1 MVAKI
6 NLWIKNRYQKVL
18 NSIAFYPAFIG
29 LLFLIVSFFVIQFDY
44 SDAGKDIKS
53 RFDYLT
59 LKDAS
64 TARAIISAIAAGI
77 LSLTVFSFSMVMI
90 VLNQAASQMSN
101 RVLDKLIGN
110 RFQQVVLGIYIGTIV
125 YALFLLS
132 TIRDI
137 DAGIYIPAISTY
149 LLILI
154 TIFDIFLFIYFLHY
168 ITQSVKYKVIIERIY
183 NDTKKSLEDSCKLR
197 KEPAKAALFESDHVV
212 KSTAPGIYTGFDKR
226 ALVKICR
233 EHDCC
238 VFMIHTP
245 GTFVLEGVPLFK
257 LNKQLPGEAKDD
269 ILKSMYIDND
279 ESIDQNFFFG
289 FRQLSEVAVK
299 ALSPGINDPGTAI
312 ESLRAL
318 FRLYA
323 YRVSFF
329 PDSIIVD
336 EDSNPRIILQEL
348 TYEKIFVDTLL
359 PIWDYGKND
368 RMIQNELFHL
378 LTQLQVIHP
387 NSLSTKFMLEIKNKM
402 QQQTPLIDY

>member
-1 MVAKI
+1 
-6 NLWIKNRYQKVL
+6 
-18 NSIAFYPAFIG
+18 
-29 LLFLIVSFFVIQFDY
+29 
-44 SDAGKDIKS
+44 
-53 RFDYLT
+53 
-59 LKDAS
+59 
-64 TARAIISAIAAGI
+64 
-77 LSLTVFSFSMVMI
+77 
-90 VLNQAASQMSN
+90 
-101 RVLDKLIGN
+101 
-110 RFQQVVLGIYIGTIV
+110 
-125 YALFLLS
+125 
-132 TIRDI
+132 
-137 DAGIYIPAISTY
+137 
-149 LLILI
+149 
-154 TIFDIFLFIYFLHY
+154 
-168 ITQSVKYKVIIERIY
+168 
-183 NDTKKSLEDSCKLR
+183 
-197 KEPAKAALFESDHVV
+197 
-212 KSTAPGIYTGFDKR
+212 
-226 ALVKICR
+226 
-233 EHDCC
+233 
-238 VFMIHTP
+238 MIHTP

-257 LNKQLPGEAKDD
+257 LNKKLPGEAKDD

-368 RMIQNELFHL
+368 RMIQKELFHL

-387 NSLSTKFMLEIKNKM
+387 NTLSTKFMLEVKHKM